1 MPEVSATEGPM
12 HFVVATMAMSAPPP
26 NPITQLPDYPIT
38 QLAAARRGR
47 RLEYFTIAWNS
58 AEAVAALV
66 AGYLA
71 GSIALVGFGLD
82 SVIEI
87 SSGAVLLWRLRA
99 EADAERRERAE
110 RGAQRLVG
118 ICFCALAIYVAFDAI
133 KGLVLREA
141 PQESLFGIGVAIAS
155 LIAMPLLARAKRQV
169 ARQLN
174 SGAMRADSR
183 QTDFCAYLSAILLA
197 GLLLNAFLG
206 WWWADPVAAVVMVPL
221 IVREGVEGL
230 RGQRCC
236 D

>member
-1 MPEVSATEGPM
+1 
-12 HFVVATMAMSAPPP
+12 MAASSQPP
-26 NPITQLPDYPIT
+26 NPITQLPDYPIS

-47 RLEYFTIAWNS
+47 HLEYITLAWNS
-58 AEAVAALV
+58 AEGIAALV
-66 AGYLA
+66 AGLLA

-99 EADAERRERAE
+99 EGDAERREHAE
-110 RGAQRLVG
+110 RRAQRLVG
-118 ICFCALAIYVAFDAI
+118 ICFLALAAYVAYDSV
-133 KGLVLREA
+133 KGLVGHETPRE
-141 PQESLFGIGVAIAS
+141 SIFGIGVAVAA

-183 QTDFCAYLSAILLA
+183 QSDFCAYLSAILLA
-197 GLLLNAFLG
+197 GLLLNALLG
-206 WWWADPVAAVVMVPL
+206 WWWADPVAALVMVPL
-221 IVREGVEGL
+221 IAREGIEGL
-230 RGQRCC
+230 RGERCC

>member
-1 MPEVSATEGPM
+1 
-12 HFVVATMAMSAPPP
+12 MAASSRPP
-26 NPITQLPDYPIT
+26 NPITQLPNYPIT
-38 QLAAARRGR
+38 QLAAAARGR

-58 AEAVAALV
+58 AEAVASLV
-66 AGYLA
+66 AGLLA

-82 SVIEI
+82 SVIEV

-110 RGAQRLVG
+110 RRALQLVG
-118 ICFCALAIYVAFDAI
+118 ICFLALAAYVAFDSI
-133 KGLVLREA
+133 KGLVQREA

-174 SGAMRADSR
+174 SGAMHADSR
-183 QTDFCAYLSAILLA
+183 QTDFCFYLSAILLA
-197 GLLLNAFLG
+197 GLVLNALLG
-206 WWWADPVAAVVMVPL
+206 WWWADPAAALIMVPL
-221 IVREGVEGL
+221 IVREGIEGL
-230 RGQRCC
+230 RAKRCC